1 MNKKIFSL
9 PDGTPEVE
17 LIQIQSG
24 DHSSVAVVLSTVE
37 DQYDNNV
44 ILWMS
49 SIQFDMVCKQ
59 LHELLVEKL
68 KEKYQL
74 QGEK

>member
-24 DHSSVAVVLSTVE
+24 DHSSVAVVFSTVE

-59 LHELLVEKL
+59 LQELLVEKL

>member
-9 PDGTPEVE
+9 LDGTPEVE
-17 LIQIQSG
+17 LIQIQS
-24 DHSSVAVVLSTVE
+24 SVAVVLSTVE
-37 DQYDNNV
+37 DQHDNNV

-59 LHELLVEKL
+59 LQELLVEKL